1 MPRWNKKA
9 NKIVRELIGLP
20 ENMLGEEPVSKK
32 QRKTKRQLTNEEGQ
46 WAK

>member
-9 NKIVRELIGLP
+9 DKIVIDLIGQP
-20 ENMLGEEPVSKK
+20 ENMSGEVPKK
-32 QRKTKRQLTNEEGQ
+32 QRKIKRQLTNEEGQ